1 MPDSWNSPDK
11 FNREASQWDENP
23 RRRELAS
30 VVAKAI
36 IATTKPTKTM
46 RALEFGCG
54 TGLVTLEI
62 APLVRVISAIDT
74 SQEMLAVLQ
83 EKIRRFGITNIETR
97 QIDLLASLKN
107 GKQEECFDLIYSSMT
122 LHHISDTAEFLNR
135 ISSILAPGGMI
146 AIADLDKE
154 DGLFHDDPL
163 EKVHHGFER
172 EELAAMLHT
181 AGFQR
186 TMFETAHLLEKE
198 NRERKRAVYPIF
210 LVTAL
215 KAKS

>member
-1 MPDSWNSPDK
+1 MPDSWNSPDR

-23 RRRELAS
+23 RRSELAS
-30 VVAKAI
+30 AVAKAI

-46 RALEFGCG
+46 RVLEFGCG

-62 APLVRVISAIDT
+62 APLVSMISAIDT

-83 EKIRRFGITNIETR
+83 EKIRRSGMTNIETR
-97 QIDLLASLKN
+97 QIDLLASLQN
-107 GKQEECFDLIYSSMT
+107 GEQEECFDLIYSSMT

-135 ISSILAPGGMI
+135 ISSILTPGGMI

-181 AGFQR
+181 AGFQK
-186 TMFETAHLLEKE
+186 TMFETTHLLKKE